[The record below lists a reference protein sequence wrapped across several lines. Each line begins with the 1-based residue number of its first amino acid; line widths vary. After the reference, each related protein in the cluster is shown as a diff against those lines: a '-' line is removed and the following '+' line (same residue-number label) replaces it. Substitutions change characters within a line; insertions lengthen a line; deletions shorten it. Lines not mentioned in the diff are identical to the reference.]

1 MRPQILPKTIRIL
14 IFIMGI
20 FLFCAHAKA
29 QQSPSKPDWSAFQ
42 FLLGEWVGE
51 GSGDP
56 GQGTGIFT
64 FSMDL
69 QDHIIL
75 RRNRSD
81 YPATETHPAFSHTD
95 LMIIYQEPAPS
106 ARAIYFDNENHT
118 IEYNISVKGKSV
130 VFTSDSLQGGPRFRL
145 TYTLLSVDSLF
156 LTFEIAP
163 PATPNNFNTY
173 IEGRA
178 HRTNSD
184 PAITTE
190 KKKK

>member
-1 MRPQILPKTIRIL
+1 MRPLILPKTIYLSI
-14 IFIMGI
+14 IIMGI
-20 FLFCAHAKA
+20 FLFCIHAKA
-29 QQSPSKPDWSAFQ
+29 QQSSSKPDWSAFQ
-42 FLLGEWVGE
+42 FLLGEWAGE

-81 YPATETHPAFSHTD
+81 YPAAETHPAFSHND
-95 LMIIYQEPAPS
+95 LMIIYQNPGTP

-118 IEYNISVKGKSV
+118 IEYNISANGKSIA
-130 VFTSDSLQGGPRFRL
+130 FTSDSLPGVPRFRL
-145 TYTLLSVDSLF
+145 TYTLHSDDSLF
-156 LTFEIAP
+156 MTFEIAP
-163 PATPNNFNTY
+163 PATPNIFNKY
-173 IEGRA
+173 IEGKA
-178 HRTNSD
+178 FRTKSD
-184 PAITTE
+184 PAINTE

>member
-1 MRPQILPKTIRIL
+1 MRPQILPKTIHIS
-14 IFIMGI
+14 IIIIGI
-20 FLFCAHAKA
+20 FLFCTCAKA
-29 QQSPSKPDWSAFQ
+29 QQSFSKPDWSAFQ
-42 FLLGEWVGE
+42 FLLGEWAGE

-81 YPATETHPAFSHTD
+81 YPATETHPAFSHND
-95 LMIIYQEPAPS
+95 LMIIYQEPGTS

-118 IEYNISVKGKSV
+118 IEYNISAKGKSI
-130 VFTSDSLQGGPRFRL
+130 VFTSDSLRGGPRFRL
-145 TYTLLSVDSLF
+145 TYTLLSGDSLF

-163 PATPNNFNTY
+163 PATPNIFKTY

-178 HRTNSD
+178 FRTNSD
-184 PAITTE
+184 PAIHTE
-190 KKKK
+190 KEKK